1 MKGKEAMEQLVCRG
15 CGGVMDTTGIEPFTL
30 CECSACGTDLSIPLE
45 MEYLRLEKFVGE
57 KGIFKVYEGFDQGQN
72 LSSVIYI
79 LEKEH
84 PEYNN
89 FLDIARKDAVELST
103 LKHPNICPILNFG
116 EISGNF
122 FVTEPKMDGYALSDY
137 LPETQGLLDVDK
149 VVDVLQATALGLAVA
164 HHKEFVHHDLCPDN
178 IHIDARGN
186 VRTKNFFISRFIY
199 AFQQHREDIALS
211 VSPYFISPE
220 KAESRVEDKRGDIFS
235 FGVLFYYML
244 TGKYPFSGKS
254 EIETVY
260 SRIRKKKSDDNS
272 QVFST
277 VKPSIATAET
287 VDYIAPVAPS
297 DCRENVPEEIS
308 SLVMDMLSY
317 YPVKRPKFTEIL
329 ATINLY
335 KAKEEKE
342 KVVSSAQKEM
352 VRDNDESAS
361 TKTRAIPIMRNLAG
375 ELDKNRQ
382 KRKKFFKL

>member
-1 MKGKEAMEQLVCRG
+1 MEQITCLG
-15 CGGVMDTTGIEPFTL
+15 CGGVMDITGIEPFTL
-30 CECSACGTDLSIPLE
+30 CECSACGTTLSIPLE
-45 MEYLRLEKFVGE
+45 MEYLRLDKFLGE
-57 KGIFKVYEGFDQGQN
+57 KGIFKLYEGFDQVQN
-72 LSSVIYI
+72 LNSIIYI
-79 LEKEH
+79 LEKDH
-84 PEYNN
+84 PEYKN
-89 FLDIARKDAVELST
+89 FVNIARKDAVDLST

-116 EISGNF
+116 DISGNF
-122 FVTEPKMDGYALSDY
+122 FVSEPKMDGYALSDY
-137 LPETQGLLDVDK
+137 SPETQGLLDVEK

-186 VRTKNFFISRFIY
+186 VRTKNFFVSRSIY
-199 AFQQHREDIALS
+199 TFQQNKEDVALS

-260 SRIRKKKSDDNS
+260 SRIKKKKPVENL
-272 QVFST
+272 QVFSAE
-277 VKPSIATAET
+277 KSSIITAET

-297 DCRENVPEEIS
+297 GYRDNVPEEIS
-308 SLVMDMLSY
+308 SLVMEMLSY

-335 KAKEEKE
+335 KAKEDKE
-342 KVVSSAQKEM
+342 KVVTNAQKEM
-352 VRDNDESAS
+352 VRENESVS
-361 TKTRAIPIMRNLAG
+361 TKTRAIPIMKNLAG
-375 ELDKNRQ
+375 ELDKNKQ
-382 KRKKFFKL
+382 KRKNFFNL